1 MPALAARAASQ
12 SRPAAPPA
20 LASRIE
26 ETAMRVEPQR
36 SAAAGGAAGRPSKE
50 PVDQAA
56 LRRQSS
62 VNKVYM
68 IRGA

>member
-1 MPALAARAASQ
+1 VPALAARAASQ
-12 SRPAAPPA
+12 SRPAAPA
-20 LASRIE
+20 LASRRE

-62 VNKVYM
+62 VDKVYM

>member
-1 MPALAARAASQ
+1 
-12 SRPAAPPA
+12 
-20 LASRIE
+20 LASTIE